1 MRSRP
6 SPQRGEVWLAD
17 LDPTQGHEQAGRRPV
32 LVLSVGT
39 FNAASG
45 LVTVLPV
52 TSKPRALPT
61 RIAIEPPEGGL
72 SLPSFVIGEQVR
84 TISLTRLSSRLGQV
98 SATTLGEVET
108 VVRTLLA
115 L

>member
-1 MRSRP
+1 M
-6 SPQRGEVWLAD
+6 
-17 LDPTQGHEQAGRRPV
+17 
-32 LVLSVGT
+32 LSLGT

-72 SLPSFVIGEQVR
+72 PLPSFVIGEQVR
-84 TISLTRLSSRLGQV
+84 TISRTRLSSRLGQV
-98 SATTLGEVET
+98 TETTLGDVET